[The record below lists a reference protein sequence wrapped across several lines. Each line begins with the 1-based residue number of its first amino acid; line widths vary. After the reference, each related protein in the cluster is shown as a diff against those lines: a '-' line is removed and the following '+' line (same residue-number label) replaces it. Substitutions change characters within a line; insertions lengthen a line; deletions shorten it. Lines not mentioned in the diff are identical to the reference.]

1 MTDFENKNVV
11 IIGNP
16 CAGKTT
22 FYNENKYRFGN
33 HVCFHT
39 DDFMGFGYEQSLY
52 ELMRRVV
59 LEVDGGRFVVVEG
72 IAGFRLLRKGLE
84 LRCFYPDVVIKINV
98 SLDIQAQRYSK
109 RNLSEIKP
117 GVLAMNKANET
128 VFKTYL
134 GMDNPRNP
142 EIIIIDQN

>member
-1 MTDFENKNVV
+1 MLGRPLSTT
-11 IIGNP
+11 
-16 CAGKTT
+16 KTST
-22 FYNENKYRFGN
+22 GLAIM
-33 HVCFHT
+33 C
-39 DDFMGFGYEQSLY
+39 EQSLY
-52 ELMRRVV
+52 EVMKGVV
-59 LEVDGGRFVVVEG
+59 SEISGGRFVVVEG